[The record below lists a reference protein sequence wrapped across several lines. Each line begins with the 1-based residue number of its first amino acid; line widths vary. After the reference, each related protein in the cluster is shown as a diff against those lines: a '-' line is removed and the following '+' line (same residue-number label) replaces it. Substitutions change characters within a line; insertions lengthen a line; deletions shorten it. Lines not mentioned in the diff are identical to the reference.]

1 MKVKWDDFK
10 KWIRDSGIIINI
22 RELKFNVYDNSVLNL
37 LERTLDEKK
46 IHILNDSL
54 FNAPTFDLSHEENLD
69 SFQTF
74 ETALK

>member
-1 MKVKWDDFK
+1 MALANK
-10 KWIRDSGIIINI
+10 II
-22 RELKFNVYDNSVLNL
+22 NSVLNL